1 MPIQIKDRYIKM
13 ITENPNDKNLE
24 VSLKNFEDALT
35 RPDVNDLEDVKKW
48 AKEMLK

>member
-1 MPIQIKDRYIKM
+1 MPIQFKERYIKM

-35 RPDVNDLEDVKKW
+35 HPDTNDLENIKKW
-48 AKEMLK
+48 VNKILL

>member
-1 MPIQIKDRYIKM
+1 MPIQIKARYIKM

-35 RPDVNDLEDVKKW
+35 HPDKNDLENIKKW
-48 AKEMLK
+48 VNKILK

>member
-1 MPIQIKDRYIKM
+1 M

-35 RPDVNDLEDVKKW
+35 HPDVNDLENIKKW